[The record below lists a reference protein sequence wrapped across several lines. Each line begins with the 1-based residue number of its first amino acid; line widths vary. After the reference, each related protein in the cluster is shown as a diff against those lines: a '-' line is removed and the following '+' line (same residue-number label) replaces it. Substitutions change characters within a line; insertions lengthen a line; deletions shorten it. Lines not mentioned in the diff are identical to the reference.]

1 MTDAMPLPR
10 PVSGPGSPAQQQGS
24 SAIDPRAPC
33 HKGWP
38 RGAEESVRH
47 VRAETASRAPARP
60 RARSRT
66 SFEPSQQ
73 LSSPRQSDMYPEPP
87 SQPARCPEPKM
98 GCLSARRACR
108 NARTSRSDS
117 GRRPGPPW
125 SRSTVPST
133 PEARLPRSVARDHG
147 GPRPRA
153 PANAKERL
161 SLLLPSWAAR
171 GYVELVVEGTRSTAP
186 YGAAVSRTNC
196 GAPGPCRRIHACCCA
211 LQQVHSCAA
220 AHTHRA
226 HSHLSQPRSA
236 WRG

>member
-1 MTDAMPLPR
+1 MPLPR

-47 VRAETASRAPARP
+47 VRAETASRAPART

-117 GRRPGPPW
+117 GRRPGCPW

-147 GPRPRA
+147 QPAARA

-161 SLLLPSWAAR
+161 SLLLPSFEGVALDEVDASDATDR
-171 GYVELVVEGTRSTAP
+171 HELEE
-186 YGAAVSRTNC
+186 
-196 GAPGPCRRIHACCCA
+196 
-211 LQQVHSCAA
+211 L
-220 AHTHRA
+220 
-226 HSHLSQPRSA
+226 
-236 WRG
+236 